1 MGRFSFVCRDPIIS
15 EASIPEYAIFPVNA
29 FAKPSLKDRAYRKAS
44 VPDYQ
49 HLEAIAAIPRP

>member
-1 MGRFSFVCRDPIIS
+1 MCRIS

-29 FAKPSLKDRAYRKAS
+29 SVNASVKPSLKDRAYCKAS